1 MYNRRHLSKFGGSL
15 FFMAFAMQNSTAWAS
30 GYQILE
36 HSAAGLGNAFAGAE
50 TIAEDASTTFLNPAG
65 MIALEG
71 RQIQAGMSFIFPNLD
86 YTDAGSRTPASAPLS
101 GLENGGGE
109 VEAVIPNFYYVM
121 DLAEN
126 WKFGIALNVPFGLAT
141 HYDDDWIG
149 RYHGVESN
157 LQTIN
162 LNPNFAYK
170 INDRWSV
177 GFGLSVQRI
186 DVTLS
191 NAVDLGG
198 VCAASVGTV
207 QCSALGVV
215 PQTTDGFVT
224 VEGNDTSLGGN
235 FGIIFKRN
243 EKIRYGFSYRSNI
256 KHELQGNAEFLVP
269 ASAQLLTA
277 SGAFTNGNG
286 EAKVDLP
293 AHASFGAIYNRT
305 DRLTYMFSV
314 SWTEWS
320 RFDELRVTFDNP
332 AQPDAVVTEEW
343 DDTVRYALGVSVLR
357 TSNVK
362 VRLGIAFDPS
372 PIPNDIRRTVR
383 VPDGDRT
390 WLSAGLGVRL
400 SEKATIDIGY
410 THLLIEDE
418 KFNNTLETT
427 TPSINHTLV
436 GEVESVADI
445 VSAQLRY
452 WF

>member
-1 MYNRRHLSKFGGSL
+1 MYNRRHLSEFGGCL
-15 FFMAFAMQNSTAWAS
+15 FFVALAMQSGTTWAS

-36 HSAAGLGNAFAGAE
+36 HSAAGLGNAFAGSEVVAD
-50 TIAEDASTTFLNPAG
+50 DASITFFNPAG
-65 MIALEG
+65 MVELTG

-86 YTDAGSRTPASAPLS
+86 YEDSGSQTPASAPLS

-109 VEAVIPNFYYVM
+109 VEAPIPNFYYVM
-121 DLAEN
+121 DLAED

-149 RYHGVESN
+149 RYHGVESS

-177 GFGLSVQRI
+177 GFGLSIQRI

-198 VCAASVGTV
+198 VCAASVGSV

-215 PQTTDGFVT
+215 PQSTDGFVT
-224 VEGNDTSLGGN
+224 VEGNDTSLGAN
-235 FGIIFKRN
+235 FGVMFARS
-243 EKIRYGFSYRSNI
+243 EKVRYGFSYRSNI
-256 KHELQGNAEFLVP
+256 KHELQGDAEFLVP
-269 ASAQLLTA
+269 ANAQLLTA
-277 SGAFTNGNG
+277 SGAFVNGNG

-293 AHASFGAIYNRT
+293 AQASFGAVYHRT
-305 DRLTYMFSV
+305 DRLTYLFSV

-320 RFDELRVTFDNP
+320 RFDELRVQFDNP
-332 AQPDAVVTEEW
+332 VQPDAVVTEEW
-343 DDTVRYALGVSVLR
+343 DDTVRYALGVSMLR

-362 VRLGIAFDPS
+362 LRLGIAFDPT

-400 SEKATIDIGY
+400 SDKARLDIGY
-410 THLLIEDE
+410 THLLIEDGGI
-418 KFNNTLETT
+418 NNTL
-427 TPSINHTLV
+427 
-436 GEVESVADI
+436 
-445 VSAQLRY
+445 
-452 WF
+452 